1 MSTYNLKRFG
11 PDEKLYI
18 TQVSGPS
25 SYSAGGFTV
34 DHPFSRVSHAIA
46 IASGGYIAEASVSGN
61 TVTVKVYYFDYD
73 AAADGTAI
81 EVPDGT
87 DLSGVTITVIIIGR

>member
-25 SYSAGGFTV
+25 SYSSGGFTV

-61 TVTVKVYYFDYD
+61 TVTVKVYSG
-73 AAADGTAI
+73 AGSEVTA
-81 EVPDGT
+81 GT